1 MPRRTL
7 FSFNLPSTIITTV
20 TTVCCFH
27 HRHKSLSSRP
37 GSPSSNLTTGKE
49 PSLPSNRPPRHPSRL
64 ILTLSK
70 LFLALLILQTLTD
83 ADPFSSTSTPLLAP
97 SNSTKLETNPKIMAS
112 KRRILTA
119 PHAIAKA
126 EKAAREQLDEANE
139 QMDELYTVFCEEW
152 RERIKVFRE
161 KHAKIHDERV
171 KIQDAL
177 LDRLSDEGQARVKGY
192 HWFKRWRADAN
203 SNIMIFDK
211 SAWGGWQS
219 IEMRQHVDSDPAPLA
234 PDPKLRL
241 RILPGK
247 NGDEFEYLDGE
258 DEQGNCIP
266 ENLGI
271 DSDEVSPKA
280 LAELA
285 MAAVRITNR
294 HRESVEGM
302 AGFEETARRV
312 LKRARIEGKPVAPPV
327 DPEEEYMKEFQ
338 AHQDRIHPR
347 KQAAALKNR
356 YTLPPKH
363 ASGQTSVRPPNRAAP
378 APALTRL
385 VAATHPAPAPAA
397 TVPAPAPAP
406 GPAGLRKIRIGKEK
420 IAAAAAAATP
430 ALSSSP
436 AAIPSTS
443 DASASPIS
451 SPPVPPR
458 RSSSPPRTRLPS
470 PPPRRSRIPRSASPA
485 PTPAPAHA
493 PPSSPAFPVV
503 PETPPAP
510 RRQPRRGCRKSTNMK
525 LPSSDLD
532 DSDR

>member
-119 PHAIAKA
+119 PHAISKA
-126 EKAAREQLDEANE
+126 AKAAREQLDEANE

-192 HWFKRWRADAN
+192 HWFKLWRADAN

-241 RILPGK
+241 RIPPGK

-266 ENLGI
+266 GNLEI

-285 MAAVRITNR
+285 MAAVRITKR
-294 HRESVEGM
+294 HREPVEGM

-327 DPEEEYMKEFQ
+327 NPEEEYMKEFQ
-338 AHQDRIHPR
+338 AHQDRIHRR

-420 IAAAAAAATP
+420 IAAAAAA
-430 ALSSSP
+430 
-436 AAIPSTS
+436 IPSTS
-443 DASASPIS
+443 DASASPI
-451 SPPVPPR
+451 P
-458 RSSSPPRTRLPS
+458 SPPRTRLPS
-470 PPPRRSRIPRSASPA
+470 PPPRRSRIPRSASPRLRPPPRPPPRLPRHPLSRLSRKRRLLPGASRGAGAGRA
-485 PTPAPAHA
+485 PT
-493 PPSSPAFPVV
+493 
-503 PETPPAP
+503 
-510 RRQPRRGCRKSTNMK
+510 
-525 LPSSDLD
+525 
-532 DSDR
+532 